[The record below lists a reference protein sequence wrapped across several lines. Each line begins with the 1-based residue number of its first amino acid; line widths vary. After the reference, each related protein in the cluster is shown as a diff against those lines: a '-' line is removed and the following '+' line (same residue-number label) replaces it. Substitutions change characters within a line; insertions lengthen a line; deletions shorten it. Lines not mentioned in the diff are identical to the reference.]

1 MKPGN
6 DLGRAGLRLFAAVCE
21 FVCELLLLLVKG
33 APLKRLAVVLFQ
45 PVESFLSRLPAC
57 AGAGLRACS

>member
-6 DLGRAGLRLFAAVCE
+6 DLGRAGLLLFAAVCE

-33 APLKRLAVVLFQ
+33 LRSNGWQLCCFSQSRASSRDFQRVRAPA
-45 PVESFLSRLPAC
+45 
-57 AGAGLRACS
+57 